1 MVGLI
6 INTFE
11 DHVSGKSR
19 IFCKI
24 NCKTAK
30 HDIMIQMI
38 YSDENRVSAMV
49 RNRTQVWDAADRLIQ
64 NVLEWKNSSNF
75 SHRND
80 VSSKA
85 ECDQHPSSMFE
96 MRTGVLR
103 KCLHKYLFLKN
114 QLLI

>member
-1 MVGLI
+1 MVGRI
-6 INTFE
+6 TNTFE

-64 NVLEWKNSSNF
+64 NVLEWKTARIFHTGMMCPARRSVINIRARCLKCELASC
-75 SHRND
+75 
-80 VSSKA
+80 VSACTSI
-85 ECDQHPSSMFE
+85 CF
-96 MRTGVLR
+96 
-103 KCLHKYLFLKN
+103 
-114 QLLI
+114 